1 MRLPLAALVFFAAVC
16 LTLQAD
22 DAVPEQPV
30 SVATLLQ
37 QATDFSTLPLHRNWR
52 TNLTSSRDP
61 TGGNGD
67 CQQFVSLQG
76 DHAVLADLKG
86 PGAIVRFWS
95 TAVYKNAAGNLTADP
110 SGWLKIFIDDNPKP
124 VIDEPFAD
132 FYDKHE
138 PFTQPLTDHYGAAT
152 ISYLPIPYAKHCL
165 VTLDKPQDQFYQI
178 QSIAFPEGTQVRP
191 FALPLT
197 DEDEKALKVASDKW
211 NEAAKPAKV
220 GDLFAAPFLDLAP
233 GQTWAT
239 NLVGPERIESL
250 RFAALHADNTALR
263 NLIIRAWF
271 DGHKTPDI
279 EAPVAD
285 FFGNAYGSKPFNSFF
300 LERHGPDAC
309 MFCRFPMPFKTTA
322 KFSFENRSSQTV
334 SINFIADQ
342 VATTKANSGSTGLG
356 SPDIVDDPFPPG
368 TEYFHADFNQEI
380 TKSGRAHAWLKIAG
394 QAGHFVGVT
403 QTMQG
408 GETLGYCEGDDQ
420 LRVDEQKWGAPTK
433 DFPDTVVGPWNGTGT
448 EDCFNSA
455 WYFGDGI
462 VSRPMNGCLVRE
474 DLGRIDTFRFFV
486 NDAPVWQDSIDA
498 QIEHGATNEG
508 DGLYY
513 SSVAYWYGPGERQS
527 MQPFPSGS
535 LDFPKV
541 KFLDRNLAATQI
553 EGESA
558 LESAK
563 ATAGKVEKQEMPG
576 YLDVWSDGAQLAWSG
591 SKKGDTLDFVINIP
605 KAGDYSLTA
614 FVGHGPD
621 YGAYNVAIA
630 GKPLGFN
637 DDAYDPE
644 DHNVRQDWG
653 QATLPA
659 GPCHITIK
667 QLDTD
672 GRSKETRF
680 GLDVIDLFLN
690 KAAQ

>member
-1 MRLPLAALVFFAAVC
+1 MRLSLAALVLFAAS
-16 LTLQAD
+16 LTLRAD
-22 DAVPEQPV
+22 DTLPEQPV
-30 SVATLLQ
+30 SVATLLK
-37 QATDFSTLPLHRNWR
+37 QATDFTTLPLHRNWR
-52 TNLTSSRDP
+52 VNLASSHDP
-61 TGGNGD
+61 TGGNAD
-67 CQQFVSLQG
+67 AQQFLSLQG

-95 TAVYKNAAGNLTADP
+95 TAVYKNAAGNLTSEP

-124 VIDEPFAD
+124 VIDEPFTD

-138 PFTQPLTDHYGAAT
+138 PFTKPLTDHYGPAS
-152 ISYLPIPYAKHCL
+152 ISYFPIPYAKHCL

-197 DEDEKALKVASDKW
+197 DEDEKALKAAGEKW

-220 GDLFAAPFLDLAP
+220 GDLVWAAPFMDLAP
-233 GQTWAT
+233 GKTSEFVQQ
-239 NLVGPERIESL
+239 GPAVIKSL
-250 RFAALHADNTALR
+250 RLAAFGGDNLALR
-263 NLIIRAWF
+263 NLILRVWF
-271 DGHKTPDI
+271 DNHKIPDI

-300 LERHGPDAC
+300 LESHGLQGC
-309 MFCRFPMPFKTTA
+309 LYCRFPMPFKTTA
-322 KFSFENRSSQTV
+322 KFSLENRSTKTFH
-334 SINFIADQ
+334 INFIADQ
-342 VATTKANSGSTGLG
+342 IATTKANANTTGLS
-356 SPDIVDDPFPPG
+356 SPEIVDDPFPPG
-368 TEYFHADFNQEI
+368 TEYFHADFSQEI

-394 QAGHFVGVT
+394 QAGHFVGVV

-420 LRVDEQKWGAPTK
+420 VRVDEQKWGAPTK

-455 WYFGDGI
+455 WYYGDGI

-486 NDAPVWQDSIDA
+486 NDAPTWQDSIDA
-498 QIEHGATNEG
+498 QIEHGGTNDG

-513 SSVAYWYGPGERQS
+513 SSVAFWYGPGERQP

-558 LESAK
+558 LASAK

-576 YLDVWSDGAQLAWSG
+576 YLDVWSDGAQLAWTG
-591 SKKGDTLDFVINIP
+591 AKKGDTMDFVINIP
-605 KAGDYSLTA
+605 KAGDYNITA
-614 FVGHGPD
+614 YVGHGPD
-621 YGAYNVAIA
+621 YGAYNVAVA
-630 GKPLGFN
+630 GAPLGFN
-637 DDAYDPE
+637 DNAYDPE

-653 QATLPA
+653 SHTLPA

-667 QLDTD
+667 QMDTD
-672 GRSKETRF
+672 SRSKGTRF
-680 GLDVIDLFLN
+680 GLDVMDLFLT
-690 KAAQ
+690 KAQ

>member
-1 MRLPLAALVFFAAVC
+1 MRRLFVVLAIALASHSTAR
-16 LTLQAD
+16 AD
-22 DAVPEQPV
+22 DTLPEQPV
-30 SVATLLQ
+30 SVATLLK
-37 QATDFSTLPLHRNWR
+37 QATDFSTLPMHRNWR
-52 TNLTSSRDP
+52 TNLTSSCDP
-61 TGGNGD
+61 TGGNAD
-67 CQQFVSLQG
+67 DQQFVSLQG

-138 PFTQPLTDHYGAAT
+138 PFTKPLTDHYGPAS

-165 VTLDKPQDQFYQI
+165 VTLDKPQSQFYQI

-197 DEDEKALKVASDKW
+197 DEDEKALKVASENWKDAMPIPQPP
-211 NEAAKPAKV
+211 NIVDRVMIALPTNATH
-220 GDLFAAPFLDLAP
+220 DFAAVQGP
-233 GQTWAT
+233 GI
-239 NLVGPERIESL
+239 IEPLTLFTS
-250 RFAALHADNTALR
+250 ASNVQLR
-263 NLIIRAWF
+263 NLIVRAWF
-271 DGHKTPDI
+271 DGHTSPDI
-279 EAPVAD
+279 EAPAAD
-285 FFGNAYGSKPFNSFF
+285 FFGCAYGHKAFNSFF
-300 LERHGPDAC
+300 LEQDGAETFTC
-309 MFCRFPMPFKTTA
+309 KFPMPYKTSA
-322 KFSFENRSSQTV
+322 RFSIENRNAETIGV
-334 SINFIADQ
+334 M
-342 VATTKANSGSTGLG
+342 L
-356 SPDIVDDPFPPG
+356 DPHFSYAPFTPN

-380 TKSGRAHAWLKIAG
+380 TKSGRAHAWLKVAK
-394 QAGHFVGVT
+394 QAGHFVGVV

-420 LRVDEQKWGAPTK
+420 VRVDEQKWGAPTK

-462 VSRPMNGCLVRE
+462 ISRPMNGCLVRE
-474 DLGRIDTFRFFV
+474 DLGRINTFRLFV

-498 QIEHGATNEG
+498 QIEHGGTNDG

-513 SSVAYWYGPGERQS
+513 SSVAYWYGPGERVP
-527 MQPFPSGS
+527 MQPFPTGS

-563 ATAGKVEKQEMPG
+563 VMAGKVEKQEMPG
-576 YLDVWSDGAQLAWSG
+576 FLDVWSDGAQLAWSG
-591 SKKGDTLDFVINIP
+591 AKKGDTMDFVINIP

-621 YGAYNVAIA
+621 YGAYNVSIA
-630 GKPLGFN
+630 GKPLGYN
-637 DDAYDPE
+637 DNAYDAE

-667 QLDTD
+667 QMDTD
-672 GRSKETRF
+672 SSSKGTRF

-690 KAAQ
+690 KAAP

>member
-1 MRLPLAALVFFAAVC
+1 MRLPLVALVFFAAS
-16 LTLQAD
+16 LTLRAD
-22 DAVPEQPV
+22 DTLPEQTV
-30 SVATLLQ
+30 SVATLLK

-61 TGGNGD
+61 TGGNAD
-67 CQQFVSLQG
+67 YQQFLSLQG

-95 TAVYKNAAGNLTADP
+95 TAVYKNAAGNLTSEP

-138 PFTQPLTDHYGAAT
+138 PFTKPLTDHYGPAT

-178 QSIAFPEGTQVRP
+178 QSIAFPAGTQVRP

-197 DEDEKALKVASDKW
+197 DEDEKALKAASDIW
-211 NEAAKPAKV
+211 NEAAKPIGFEVLTTPMQMVDDGKTV
-220 GDLFAAPFLDLAP
+220 EVSSQPGPGVVKSLRVLAP
-233 GQTWAT
+233 Q
-239 NLVGPERIESL
+239 
-250 RFAALHADNTALR
+250 ADNLQLR
-263 NLIIRAWF
+263 NLILRVWF
-271 DGHKTPDI
+271 DDHKTPDI

-285 FFGNAYGSKPFNSFF
+285 FFGNAYGAKSFNSFF
-300 LERHGPDAC
+300 LQNYGPGYS
-309 MFCRFPMPFKTTA
+309 MYCRFPMPYQSKA
-322 KFSFENRSSQTV
+322 RFSIENRTGKSLGIGLFPDFT
-334 SINFIADQ
+334 
-342 VATTKANSGSTGLG
+342 ST
-356 SPDIVDDPFPPG
+356 SFAPN

-420 LRVDEQKWGAPTK
+420 VRVDEQKWGATTK
-433 DFPDTVVGPWNGTGT
+433 DFPNTVVGPWNGTGT

-498 QIEHGATNEG
+498 QTEHGGTNDG

-513 SSVAYWYGPGERQS
+513 SSVAYWYGPGERVPT
-527 MQPFPSGS
+527 QPFP
-535 LDFPKV
+535 DAAA
-541 KFLDRNLAATQI
+541 LALPAEKYDDPMVHTMVI
-553 EGESA
+553 EGESLIDTA
-558 LESAK
+558 H
-563 ATAGKVEKQEMPG
+563 ATAGTVEKQEMSG
-576 YLDVWSDGAQLAWSG
+576 YLDAWSGGAQLAWTG
-591 SKKGDTLDFVINIP
+591 AKKGDTLDLVVNIP
-605 KAGDYSLTA
+605 EAGTYA
-614 FVGHGPD
+614 FQAYVGHGPD
-621 YGAYNVAIA
+621 SGAFNVAIA
-630 GKPLGFN
+630 GKPLPFN
-637 DDAYDPE
+637 DDAYE
-644 DHNVRQDWG
+644 DEPHNYRQDWG
-653 QATLPA
+653 TATLPA

-667 QLDTD
+667 QMDTD
-672 GRSKETRF
+672 GRSKGTRF
-680 GLDVIDLFLN
+680 GLDVLDIHN
-690 KAAQ
+690 MK

>member
-1 MRLPLAALVFFAAVC
+1 MRLSLAAFALFVAA
-16 LTLQAD
+16 LALRAD
-22 DAVPEQPV
+22 DTLTEQPV
-30 SVATLLQ
+30 SIATLLK

-52 TNLTSSRDP
+52 VNLASSHDP
-61 TGGNGD
+61 TGGNAD
-67 CQQFVSLQG
+67 AQQFLSLQG

-95 TAVYKNAAGNLTADP
+95 TAVYKNAQGNLTSEP
-110 SGWLKIFIDDNPKP
+110 SGQLKIFIDDNPTP

-132 FYDKHE
+132 FFDKHK

-152 ISYLPIPYAKHCL
+152 ITYFPIPYARHCL

-178 QSIAFPEGTQVRP
+178 QSIAFPEGTKVKP
-191 FALPLT
+191 FALPLND
-197 DEDEKALKVASDKW
+197 DEQTALKAANEKW
-211 NEAAKPAKV
+211 DEAAKPPLPSVDATPGFSLPAGETHTFDAPAGPGIV
-220 GDLFAAPFLDLAP
+220 TDLFVEAA
-233 GQTWAT
+233 AT
-239 NLVGPERIESL
+239 SNQ
-250 RFAALHADNTALR
+250 LR
-263 NLIIRAWF
+263 NLILRAWF
-271 DGHKTPDI
+271 DGHKVPDI
-279 EAPVAD
+279 EAPLAD
-285 FFGNAYGSKPFNSFF
+285 FFGCAYGQKSFNSFF
-300 LERHGPDAC
+300 LEEDGSNH
-309 MFCRFPMPFKTTA
+309 FNCRFPMPYA
-322 KFSFENRSSQTV
+322 KSAHFSIENRDPRDILFLSRDV
-334 SINFIADQ
+334 RIAIQ
-342 VATTKANSGSTGLG
+342 
-356 SPDIVDDPFPPG
+356 PFPPG

-380 TKSGRAHAWLKIAG
+380 TKSGRAHAWLKIAA
-394 QAGHFVGVT
+394 QAGHFVGVV

-420 LRVDEQKWGAPTK
+420 VRVDEQKWGAPTK

-455 WYFGDGI
+455 WYYGDGI
-462 VSRPMNGCLVRE
+462 VSRPMNACLVRE

-498 QIEHGATNEG
+498 QIEHGGTNDG

-513 SSVAYWYGPGERQS
+513 SSVAYWYGPGERVP
-527 MQPFPSGS
+527 MQPFPTGS
-535 LDFPKV
+535 LDFPTV

-558 LESAK
+558 LDSAK

-576 YLDVWSDGAQLAWSG
+576 LLDVWSDGAQLAWTG
-591 SKKGDTLDFVINIP
+591 AKKGDTLDFVINIP

-621 YGAYNVAIA
+621 YGCYLVSIA
-630 GKPLGFN
+630 GKPLGYN
-637 DDAYDPE
+637 DNAYDPE
-644 DHNVRQDWG
+644 PHNVRQDWG

-672 GRSKETRF
+672 GRSQGTRF

-690 KAAQ
+690 KAAP